1 MNLLVT
7 GGAGFIG
14 SHLVEAL
21 LARGDR
27 VVVVDDLSTGH
38 RHNLADKAEFFEG
51 TVEEI
56 VTSEF
61 LIEHG
66 IELVFHQAAQIDI
79 RRSIADP
86 RRDARINIDEGLAL
100 LEACRTAGV
109 TKLVFAS
116 TGGAIYG
123 EPIAEE
129 LPISEERPPEP
140 LSCYGISKLAFEHYL
155 RLYGYLYGFE
165 FVSLRYANV
174 YGPRQDPNGEA
185 GVVAIFLE
193 KLTEGE
199 TPVIY
204 GDGSQTRDYI
214 YIADVVEAN
223 LVAAERLDGG
233 VYNIGTGLDTSVA
246 ELLEMVGRALVHE
259 LDGFVPPQ
267 PERLQKRLGEIAC
280 IALDPS
286 LAERR
291 LDWRPRTTF
300 ADGLALTAKAFLA
313 ENKKDCQNG

>member
-21 LARGDR
+21 LARGDQ
-27 VVVVDDLSTGH
+27 VFVVDDLSTGH
-38 RHNLADKAEFFEG
+38 RRNLVDGAEFFEG
-51 TVEEI
+51 TVENI
-56 VTSEF
+56 VTPDF
-61 LIEHG
+61 LDAHG

-86 RRDARINIDEGLAL
+86 RRDARINIDEGLSL
-100 LEACRTAGV
+100 LEACRLSEV
-109 TKLVFAS
+109 KKFVFAS

-123 EPIAEE
+123 EPTARE
-129 LPISEERPPEP
+129 LPISEKRSPEP
-140 LSCYGISKLAFEHYL
+140 LSGYGISKLAFEHYL

-174 YGPRQDPNGEA
+174 YGPRQDPHGEA

-193 KLTEGE
+193 KLAAGE

-204 GDGSQTRDYI
+204 GDGSQTRDYV

-223 LVAAERLDGG
+223 LLAAEILDGG
-233 VYNIGTGLDTSVA
+233 VYNIGTGVDTSVSV
-246 ELLEMVGRALVHE
+246 LLDQVGKALAQE
-259 LDGFVPPQ
+259 ITGFEPPSPQRLD
-267 PERLQKRLGEIAC
+267 KRLGEIAC

-286 LAERR
+286 LASMR
-291 LDWRPRTTF
+291 LGWRPRTTF
-300 ADGLALTAKAFLA
+300 ADGLRETAKAFLA
-313 ENKKDCQNG
+313 SEKK